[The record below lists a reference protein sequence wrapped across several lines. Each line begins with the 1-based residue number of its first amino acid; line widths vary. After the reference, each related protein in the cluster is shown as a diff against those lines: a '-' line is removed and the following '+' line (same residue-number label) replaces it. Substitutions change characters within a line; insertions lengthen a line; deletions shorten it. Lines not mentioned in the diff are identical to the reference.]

1 MTSLRWVLMGA
12 SKKKARQ
19 VKHHALTPAPLTVGT
34 PKLDAPTL
42 TVGQIVEQLGPVAPD
57 AAAISERVRHWTRE
71 GLLLPVNQHHS
82 GTGRHRRYSPDA
94 SYEAAIL
101 NALATA
107 GLQLV
112 SRPYIHAAL
121 SQARVA
127 LQKWQQAR
135 SAGHKLPLF
144 FLVILHDMTR
154 IGGEATASVHEGIV
168 KHDPTAEIMIV
179 VNLSQLFLR
188 VRRTRAEYRDDDQ
201 NAGPEQHR

>member
-1 MTSLRWVLMGA
+1 MVFMA
-12 SKKKARQ
+12 SKKKTRQ
-19 VKHHALTPAPLTVGT
+19 VKRHVLTAVPLTVDSPELG
-34 PKLDAPTL
+34 APTL
-42 TVGQIVEQLGPVAPD
+42 TVGQIVEQLGSVAPD
-57 AAAISERVRHWTRE
+57 AAAMSERIRHWTRE
-71 GLLLPVNQHHS
+71 GLLLPVNQHHA
-82 GTGRHRRYSPDA
+82 GTGRHRRYSPYA

-112 SRPYIHAAL
+112 SRTYIQAAL
-121 SQARVA
+121 SQARAA
-127 LQKWQQAR
+127 LQKWHQAR

-154 IGGEATASVHEGIV
+154 IGGDPIASIHEGIV

-188 VRRTRAEYRDDDQ
+188 VRRSPAEYLDNDQ

>member
-1 MTSLRWVLMGA
+1 MLSMGLLMGA

-19 VKHHALTPAPLTVGT
+19 VKHHALTAVPLTTGS
-34 PKLDAPTL
+34 PELEAPTLTL
-42 TVGQIVEQLGPVAPD
+42 TVGQIAERLGPVGPD
-57 AAAISERVRHWTRE
+57 AAAMSERIRHWTRE
-71 GLLLPVNQHHS
+71 GLLLPVNQHHA

-112 SRPYIHAAL
+112 SRPYIQAAL
-121 SQARVA
+121 SQARAA
-127 LQKWQQAR
+127 LQEWHRAR
-135 SAGHKLPLF
+135 IAGRKLPIF

-154 IGGEATASVHEGIV
+154 IGGEPTASIHQGTV

-188 VRRTRAEYRDDDQ
+188 VLRT
-201 NAGPEQHR
+201 